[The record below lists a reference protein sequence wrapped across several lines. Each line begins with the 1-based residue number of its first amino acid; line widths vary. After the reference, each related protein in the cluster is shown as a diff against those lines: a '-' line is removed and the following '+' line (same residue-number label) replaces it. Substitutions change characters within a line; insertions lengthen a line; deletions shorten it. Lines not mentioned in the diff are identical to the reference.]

1 MSNTTITDKQI
12 ERFTRIDAAYM
23 EALNGR
29 DAETVS
35 ILDLLPAIFDAV
47 PDTSPEEIEARCD
60 GRLTRQ
66 WKKPTS
72 LGATTRPNPATPA
85 STRSP
90 ETAHCLL
97 RQHKKRRHDPPR
109 RPPCRTR

>member
-47 PDTSPEEIEARCD
+47 PDTSPEEIQGALRWAADKAMEEADELRRYHKAKSGNAGKHAQPGD
-60 GRLTRQ
+60 GTLPF
-66 WKKPTS
+66 K
-72 LGATTRPNPATPA
+72 
-85 STRSP
+85 
-90 ETAHCLL
+90 TA
-97 RQHKKRRHDPPR
+97 
-109 RPPCRTR
+109 